1 MTLIWRLLRKHISVF
16 ELIIFFVAN
25 LIGMVVILAGVQI
38 YSDIKPMIVGENSII
53 ENEYVVISKPVE
65 RMGYNNNAFTDE
77 DIAKVKESD
86 IIKSMGAFTSAQY
99 NIDGGVVFGGRRM
112 STNLFF
118 EAIPDEF
125 IDVKSDEWKFEAPTE
140 EEFDSERVFI
150 PIIIPRHY
158 LNLYNFGFSQT
169 SSGLPQLTESFMKD
183 LELEVEISKGFQRDR
198 YVGRIVGLTDRL
210 NTILVPESFIEWSND
225 YYATNK
231 QGEVMRLI
239 LEVDN
244 PSSPEFQTFLKDNN
258 YIAEGKP
265 AESGKA
271 LFILKVVVGL
281 IVAIGAVFSILSV
294 IILTLSIYLLL
305 QKNITKLE
313 NLTLIGYTPL
323 EVSMPYNI
331 LTIVLNVSV
340 LVFSIASVVYLQNI
354 YLDFIGE
361 LTMQKF
367 DSTASVAIVAGVII
381 TVANILFNIAI
392 IYNKIKQISRKR

>member
-140 EEFDSERVFI
+140 EEIDSGRVFI

-244 PSSPEFQTFLKDNN
+244 PSSPEFQAFLKDNN